1 MIRFYKIVFCKLV
14 WFITKSNFEKEP
26 KWGYAIDAFAI
37 IYISMLLLM
46 FGVVIPLSKLLNTW
60 LTIAICIS
68 LITII
73 YLYIFRKI
81 KKQRKITR
89 IVFDM
94 DLMASYNYMY
104 ITIIYLI
111 ISFIA
116 PFFSAYFIYKGT
128 SIN

>member
-26 KWGYAIDAFAI
+26 KWVYAIDAFAI
-37 IYISMLLLM
+37 IYISMLLLV
-46 FGVVIPLSKLLNTW
+46 FGVVVMPLSKVLNIW
-60 LTIAICIS
+60 LTIVICINV
-68 LITII
+68 ITII

-104 ITIIYLI
+104 ITIIYLV
-111 ISFIA
+111 ISFIS
-116 PFFSAYFIYKGT
+116 PFASAYLIYK
-128 SIN
+128 